1 MPYAFHNGVR
11 IYWEEEGSGEPLLMI
26 MGLSFPMAM
35 WGELRGVL
43 AKNFRT
49 ILLDNRGAGNSDVP
63 ARHWNMAQM
72 AEDAACVLDAAGV
85 RTVDLIGVSMGG
97 MIAQELTL
105 QHPERV
111 RKLILGCTACGGFKA
126 VLPDARALYTL
137 GSPFMTRE
145 ARLRAVLPLIY
156 DPHTPQERIDA
167 DIARLKGNAP
177 SERGYLQQ
185 FAAILPWH
193 SYDRLPRI
201 HAPALVIHGETDGLV
216 PPANAPIL
224 ADRISGAKL
233 KMIPQASHMFHTDQ
247 PEITRDT
254 LLEFLKEDSYVRS

>member
-1 MPYAFHNGVR
+1 
-11 IYWEEEGSGEPLLMI
+11 
-26 MGLSFPMAM
+26 MGLSFSMAM
-35 WGELRGVL
+35 WGELRGIL
-43 AKNFRT
+43 AQNFRT
-49 ILLDNRGAGNSDVP
+49 ILLDNRGVGHSDVP
-63 ARHWNMAQM
+63 MRHWNVAQM

-85 RTVDLIGVSMGG
+85 QTADVMGVSMGG

-111 RKLILGCTACGGFKA
+111 RKLILGCTSCGGFKA
-126 VLPDARALYTL
+126 VFPDARSLYTL
-137 GSPFMTRE
+137 GSPFMTRL

-177 SERGYLQQ
+177 GVRGYLQQ
-185 FAAILPWH
+185 FTAILTWH
-193 SYDRLPRI
+193 SYKRLPRI
-201 HAPALVIHGETDGLV
+201 HAPTLVVHGETDRLV

-224 ADRISGAKL
+224 ANRIPGAKL

-247 PEITRDT
+247 PDITRDT
-254 LLEFLKEDSYVRS
+254 LLQFLKEDSYVRS